1 MTCLLPLMYIAG
13 INLYLILWNSI
24 ALVHL
29 WGRHYT
35 WCPSNACPAHVREEG
50 QWKVQC
56 RTRSGWTVSPGRG
69 GSRTI
74 GNGTT
79 GVYRKTWHFTASL
92 QTDQGLAEGGLY
104 NMDWFIYIYIRWF
117 SRCLMYIH
125 CFPYSFSLYLQHLL
139 LYSCTF
145 NILLPHP
152 ALQSDFTSKMRL
164 VRERMESRE
173 QETMGKWLT
182 ESKLKKLGQYSPQE
196 VKSIISYCR
205 KFPESLVRLGG
216 MRVQ

>member
-104 NMDWFIYIYIRWF
+104 NMDWFIYIRWF
-117 SRCLMYIH
+117 SRCLMYIYIVFH
-125 CFPYSFSLYLQHLL
+125 IASAYTSNTFCCIHAPLTSFYHILPSSLTSLQRWDWSVSAWSHA
-139 LYSCTF
+139 SKRPWASGSRKASWRSWV
-145 NILLPHP
+145 NIHHKRWNRSFHT
-152 ALQSDFTSKMRL
+152 AVNFQRAWS
-164 VRERMESRE
+164 
-173 QETMGKWLT
+173 G
-182 ESKLKKLGQYSPQE
+182 
-196 VKSIISYCR
+196 
-205 KFPESLVRLGG
+205 
-216 MRVQ
+216 